1 MNVPAFLEEHAD
13 QCFISN
19 RFRFFVSTG
28 EEKGRFA
35 WTVFYQNLGA
45 SSCTAKLVFEVP
57 GTPLYH
63 SVQITAAAG
72 ESGVNKSFWQ
82 PPARFLGRLENFLV
96 YATVVRADEKQESA
110 TVARGRRVWPEPKR
124 LELLLQGPI
133 AAMFAGVLVMRR
145 DPILEVQIPPELQG
159 AEETKPADDLAP
171 AWFQIL
177 FLLLLLAVAA
187 LAIVAVVLPG
197 LLGS

>member
-35 WTVFYQNLGA
+35 WTVFYQNIAA

-124 LELLLQGPI
+124 LQDRFGSGGGGIEGVRRSSVTGRVRPTPQGRGRSSPT
-133 AAMFAGVLVMRR
+133 GSPERER
-145 DPILEVQIPPELQG
+145 TREDGSRPSSSEVG
-159 AEETKPADDLAP
+159 RT
-171 AWFQIL
+171 
-177 FLLLLLAVAA
+177 
-187 LAIVAVVLPG
+187 
-197 LLGS
+197 